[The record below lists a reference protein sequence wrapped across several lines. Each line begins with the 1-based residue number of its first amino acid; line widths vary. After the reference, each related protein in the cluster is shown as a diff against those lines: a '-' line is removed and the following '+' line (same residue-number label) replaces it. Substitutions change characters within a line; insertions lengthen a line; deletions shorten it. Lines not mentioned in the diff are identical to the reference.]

1 MDFVIRCE
9 CSGATPQTK
18 PYGMGSMH
26 VPELG
31 PAYLAALAFHPKW
44 VKSGLSFALG
54 LGRFKKKKKKKKN
67 EKAIQHPGP
76 SVLGAPHMPFL
87 EP

>member
-1 MDFVIRCE
+1 
-9 CSGATPQTK
+9 
-18 PYGMGSMH
+18 MGSMH

-54 LGRFKKKKKKKKN
+54 LGRFKKRKRKMRK
-67 EKAIQHPGP
+67 
-76 SVLGAPHMPFL
+76 L
-87 EP
+87 